1 MMKIKLNK
9 FERVAGLFIIIAIV
23 GVLVTALSAAIK
35 QGWFEPKVQYTTTFT
50 NADGVHQGT
59 VVQMSGLRAGAVDS
73 VEFEG
78 DNRIRVTFYILGRFQ
93 DRVRTDSTVQLVRP
107 FIIGERVLEL
117 NMGTPDAPLLAA
129 NSSLKSLETMDIMS
143 LMSGKNMNS
152 GLAKLSEIL
161 ESMQVIVNAFADKS
175 RAESMVRVFDRLDPL
190 VRNMNTMSMEVIKL
204 SKQVTH
210 DDGVQKLI
218 TNLAVTTEE
227 MNRIL
232 PEMNRQNPELAKDL
246 AVMMQNLSVITKA
259 MGPAMKEIE
268 GELPGASVRLVEAL
282 HETVVVLKAMQK
294 SFFMKSSVQEVRDEE
309 SSARMPANKNKY

>member
-9 FERVAGLFIIIAIV
+9 FERVAGLFIVIAIV
-23 GVLVTALSAAIK
+23 GVLITALSAAIK
-35 QGWFEPKVQYTTTFT
+35 QGWFEPKVQYTTTFI

-59 VVQMSGLRAGAVDS
+59 VVQMSGLRAGAVEA
-73 VEFEG
+73 VEFES
-78 DNRIRVTFYILGRFQ
+78 DNRIRVTFHVLGRFQ
-93 DRVRTDSTVQLVRP
+93 DRVRSDSTVQLVRP

-117 NMGTPDAPLLAA
+117 NMGTPQAPMLAA
-129 NSSLKSLETMDIMS
+129 HSSLKSLETMDIMS

-204 SKQVTH
+204 SKQATH
-210 DDGVQKLI
+210 DDGVQKLL
-218 TNLAVTTEE
+218 TNLAVTTDE

-232 PEMNRQNPELAKDL
+232 PEMNRQNPELAKDI

-259 MGPAMKEIE
+259 MGPAVKEIE
-268 GELPGASVRLVEAL
+268 GDLPGASVRLVEAL
-282 HETVVVLKAMQK
+282 NETVVVLKAMQK
-294 SFFMKSSVQEVRDEE
+294 SFFMKSSVQEVRAEE
-309 SSARMPANKNKY
+309 SSVRMPASKDK

>member
-9 FERVAGLFIIIAIV
+9 FERVAGLFIITAV
-23 GVLVTALSAAIK
+23 FGVLVTALSAAIK
-35 QGWFEPKVQYTTTFT
+35 QGWFEPKVQYATTFE

-59 VVQMSGLRAGAVDS
+59 VVQMSGLRAGAVES
-73 VEFEG
+73 VEFES

-117 NMGTPDAPLLAA
+117 NMGTPDAPILAA
-129 NSSLKSLETMDIMS
+129 HSSVKSLETMDIMS

-152 GLAKLSEIL
+152 GLAKLSEII

-210 DDGVQKLI
+210 DEGVQKLI

-282 HETVVVLKAMQK
+282 NETVVVLKAMQK